1 MPHGSASRLIDRDM
15 YFEVAS
21 LEGFFCASLN
31 LLNENPLTSI
41 SSGFGETPSNQQGST
56 ISQAVGCDKINH
68 SVQRTKKVQ
77 IDERTTTRLRPLH
90 RDHDQI

>member
-1 MPHGSASRLIDRDM
+1 M

-31 LLNENPLTSI
+31 LVLNENPLTSI
-41 SSGFGETPSNQQGST
+41 SSGLEKLHR
-56 ISQAVGCDKINH
+56 ISRGLRYRKQLDATRYTTQY